1 MRHDKGDERKV
12 QLLEDYKQKQ
22 IFGQTIRKNNFY
34 VFIFFF
40 FCSSHVIYRNH
51 RGIIRTRKGPKTDSF

>member
-40 FCSSHVIYRNH
+40 FVVL
-51 RGIIRTRKGPKTDSF
+51 T